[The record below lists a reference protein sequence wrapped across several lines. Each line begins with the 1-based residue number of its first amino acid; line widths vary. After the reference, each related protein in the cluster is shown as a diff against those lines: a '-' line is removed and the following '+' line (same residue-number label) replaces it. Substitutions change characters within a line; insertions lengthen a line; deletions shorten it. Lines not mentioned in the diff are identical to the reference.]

1 LEKRLSIRVKNTHIA
16 TLIDRKS
23 RFTIILKLAGKDAG
37 SVNDAFLAIFRQMPL
52 EYRKSLTWD
61 RGMELAK
68 HSVLT
73 EEFGMPVY
81 FCDPQCSWQ
90 RGTNE
95 NTNSLIRQ
103 YFLKKTDLSPHSQER
118 LSEVAT
124 QLNERPRKTLKFN
137 TPSHTIEKSVALLA

>member
-1 LEKRLSIRVKNTHIA
+1 MSSKALDDKTVIGAIVEHIVP
-16 TLIDRKS
+16 DS
-23 RFTIILKLAGKDAG
+23 YG
-37 SVNDAFLAIFRQMPL
+37 
-52 EYRKSLTWD
+52 D

-81 FCDPQCSWQ
+81 FCDPQCPWQ

-103 YFLKKTDLSPHSQER
+103 YFPKKTDLSPHSQAR

-124 QLNERPRKTLKFN
+124 QLNERPRKTLKFK
-137 TPSHTIEKSVALLA
+137 TSSHMIEKGVALLA

>member
-1 LEKRLSIRVKNTHIA
+1 
-16 TLIDRKS
+16 
-23 RFTIILKLAGKDAG
+23 
-37 SVNDAFLAIFRQMPL
+37 MPL
-52 EYRKSLTWD
+52 KYRKSLTWD

-81 FCDPQCSWQ
+81 FCDPQCPWQ
-90 RGTNE
+90 RDTNE

-103 YFLKKTDLSPHSQER
+103 YLPKKTDLSPHSQER

-124 QLNERPRKTLKFN
+124 QLNERPRKTLKFK
-137 TPSHTIEKSVALLA
+137 TPSHMIEQSVALLA